1 MRSKGKRDTKLIGW
15 AGERVERAHSCMHTH
30 TERHCLYTDSEN
42 TKETKEEWRRERLT
56 ARPLPPSANRY
67 IIINLFAHVKVTV

>member
-1 MRSKGKRDTKLIGW
+1 MKERGSKGAIHTVRSKGKRDTKLIGW

-42 TKETKEEWRRERLT
+42 TKETKGGAEAGE
-56 ARPLPPSANRY
+56 AN
-67 IIINLFAHVKVTV
+67 